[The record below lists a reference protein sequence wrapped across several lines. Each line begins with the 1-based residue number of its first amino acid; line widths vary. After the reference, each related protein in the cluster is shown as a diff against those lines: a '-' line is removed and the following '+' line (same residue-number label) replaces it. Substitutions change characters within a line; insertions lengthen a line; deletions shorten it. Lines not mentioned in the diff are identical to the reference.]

1 MKTTFSRQFALI
13 AALLL
18 VCMIFTGV
26 SFRFLMLGYLK
37 NDKKETLSADAAAVA
52 SLAEAYDSTGEL
64 EENWDFRL
72 SLSLFSD
79 VGEAEAL
86 VCDENGFIVLCSCD
100 EFNCEH
106 IGQQVDANLIT
117 EIDANGE
124 TFRVGALSGIHDDRR
139 YIAGRPIVANDTD
152 ETIGYVIISSD
163 MTQIADFMQRSSSL
177 FFYVAIVVLVLA
189 LAAATFLSHQQA
201 QPLAKVADAAR
212 RFGRGELDTRV
223 TVPDS
228 CGEEVVDLANAFN
241 TMADSLE
248 KSEQRRQ
255 EFVANVSHELKTPM
269 TTIGGYI
276 DGMLDGTIP
285 PEKQQHY
292 MQIVSGEVRRL
303 SRLVR
308 NMLDIAKLQAMGVEE
323 SRKTRFDLGEEL
335 SDVLI
340 TFEQK
345 IYNKHLDVRVN
356 LPDKP
361 VWTRAERDSITQVIY
376 NLIDNA
382 IKFCPDGGR
391 LALRLQLDGGK
402 ARVTVENTGPT
413 IDKDEL
419 PLLFLLLDFSE
430 KKTYRSIVPV
440 WVGKFLLGSY
450 LSVLGMAV
458 LGSRMAKASH
468 PFFAIVSVSQPLST
482 QRADALYILVFVMLC
497 VLRITLFAVLAAHL
511 LRLCFPKLR
520 YTSTLC
526 LLSMLG
532 IAGAASKISVSGIW
546 EF

>member
-86 VCDENGFIVLCSCD
+86 VCDENGFVVLCSCD

-117 EIDANGE
+117 EIDASGE
-124 TFRVGALSGIHDDRR
+124 TFRVGTLAGIHDGRR

-163 MTQIADFMQRSSSL
+163 MTQITDFMQRSSSL
-177 FFYVAIVVLVLA
+177 FFYVAIIVLVLA

-223 TVPDS
+223 TVPES

-255 EFVANVSHELKTPM
+255 EFIANVSHELKTPM

-308 NMLDIAKLQAMGVEE
+308 NMLEISRLKDQGIPADKLAD
-323 SRKTRFDLGEEL
+323 FDLCEAAGQALL
-335 SDVLI
+335 S
-340 TFEQK
+340 FEQR
-345 IYNKHLDVRVN
+345 INRKHLNVDVDMPELGVTVRAM
-356 LPDKP
+356 PDA
-361 VWTRAERDSITQVIY
+361 VTQVLY

-382 IKFCPDGGR
+382 VKFIDDGGTLSIR
-391 LALRLQLDGGK
+391 VERSGNK
-402 ARVTVENTGPT
+402 AVTTVGNTGPT
-413 IDKDEL
+413 IAPEEL
-419 PLLFLLLDFSE
+419 PLIFDRFH
-430 KKTYRSIVPV
+430 KTDKSRSTDRDG
-440 WVGKFLLGSY
+440 VGLG
-450 LSVLGMAV
+450 
-458 LGSRMAKASH
+458 
-468 PFFAIVSVSQPLST
+468 
-482 QRADALYILVFVMLC
+482 LYIVKT
-497 VLRITLFAVLAAHL
+497 IVLAHGEDI
-511 LRLCFPKLR
+511 
-520 YTSTLC
+520 YVTSRDGKTEFTFTLP
-526 LLSMLG
+526 LVL
-532 IAGAASKISVSGIW
+532 
-546 EF
+546 